1 MIRDDRDNRRKGV
14 NDEHLGFKHYKVI
27 VKILH
32 EENVE
37 HQDLE
42 IFTTGLK
49 QLLEMRRIHNRAFET
64 GYQHLVQNTRN
75 N

>member
-1 MIRDDRDNRRKGV
+1 MIRDKDSKRKGL
-14 NDEHLGFKHYKVI
+14 NDENISFKHYKVI

-32 EENVE
+32 EEKVE

-49 QLLEMRRIHNRAFET
+49 QLLEMRRIHNRAFDL
-64 GYQHLVQNTRN
+64 GYQSMLQTTRN